1 VDSLFWYVARWSSL
15 TRPNISHRTDE
26 GHDEMQAT
34 NWNRKALLSAFEK
47 SPPFVRPAL
56 FLLFDLAL
64 FVAGSA
70 LVLLSASLALKL
82 LGTLIVTAAIVRL
95 FLIGHDACHGSYFG
109 SARLN
114 AICGRIAFLPSMT
127 AYSLWE
133 LGHNTAHHGFNNLK
147 GRDQVWT
154 PYSKAEFDALPR
166 HRRALERLYRSGLG
180 WGAYYLVEMWWK
192 KLYFASRREIGSS
205 RRKYKLDSALV
216 TAGAV
221 LWVGVVVLVARAT
234 GQSAGLLVALAIA
247 VPFLLWN
254 GVIGFVV
261 YVHHTHP
268 RVAWYANRHEWQ
280 RNRAYLTS
288 TARVRLPL
296 GIDRLMHSIMEHS
309 AHHLNP
315 RISMFTLQAAQRA
328 LQERFPDLC
337 DYRLDWSTYM
347 TNVRSCKLYDY
358 VNHAWLDFRGE
369 VTARV
374 TPAAARA

>member
-1 VDSLFWYVARWSSL
+1 
-15 TRPNISHRTDE
+15 
-26 GHDEMQAT
+26 
-34 NWNRKALLSAFEK
+34 
-47 SPPFVRPAL
+47 
-56 FLLFDLAL
+56 
-64 FVAGSA
+64 
-70 LVLLSASLALKL
+70 
-82 LGTLIVTAAIVRL
+82 
-95 FLIGHDACHGSYFG
+95 
-109 SARLN
+109 
-114 AICGRIAFLPSMT
+114 
-127 AYSLWE
+127 
-133 LGHNTAHHGFNNLK
+133 
-147 GRDQVWT
+147 
-154 PYSKAEFDALPR
+154 
-166 HRRALERLYRSGLG
+166 
-180 WGAYYLVEMWWK
+180 MWWK

-268 RVAWYANRHEWQ
+268 RIAWYANRHEWQ

-296 GIDRLMHSIMEHS
+296 GIDRLMHSIMEHN

-328 LQERFPDLC
+328 LKERFPDLC

-347 TNVRSCKLYDY
+347 ANVRSCKLYDY

-374 TPAAARA
+374 PLAAAIA